1 LKFNRTFNTY
11 TELDYTML
19 LETLG
24 GTESSGRG
32 VGLTTPWFNSLP
44 QWCLV
49 ITFGKLFTVS
59 VIKQYKWYWQKVGC
73 K

>member
-1 LKFNRTFNTY
+1 
-11 TELDYTML
+11 ML